1 MVNTSKYPETIK
13 RIRINDLYADS
24 MYLGSSV
31 IGGGFVNTQGDVFYV
46 NGNKTASGD
55 GKSWDTAFKTFTEGL
70 AALNSSSNKNSV
82 LFVGEGYYIEA
93 SGLELSANDCT
104 IVGVGNGADS
114 NVLFGVKTTGSVDV
128 AEADLLTI
136 TGNNNKIVNMGFYVN
151 SDSYYAVVFD
161 DTNGSSTASFNE
173 LIGCYWTR
181 EAVDGEKAGI
191 YFKGGN
197 YNRIEG
203 CVFTAACKDGGI
215 IFYSGEGN
223 PSQNVIKNCEF
234 SGIAYPIKI
243 GAVAHNTLIDHNYFM
258 TGSLT
263 SDAMTAGIETTG
275 AGVAYVLVTDNFT
288 DLTDANLVV
297 GTGSAVH
304 EIDNHCTTE

>member
-1 MVNTSKYPETIK
+1 MGKSRNIMKSLLVKDFLKIDGTI
-13 RIRINDLYADS
+13 
-24 MYLGSSV
+24 LGS
-31 IGGGFVNTQGDVFYV
+31 GGSNTPGDVFYV
-46 NGNKTASGD
+46 DGNISASGD
-55 GKSWDTAFKTFTEGL
+55 GKTWNGAFKTFTEGIT
-70 AALNSSSNKNSV
+70 ALNASSNKNSI
-82 LFVGEGYYIEA
+82 LYVGEGYYIEA
-93 SGLELSANDCT
+93 AGLELSANDCT

-114 NVLFGVKTTGSVDV
+114 NVLFGTKTTGTVDD

-136 TGNNNKIVNMGFYVN
+136 TGNNNKIVNMGFYVH

-161 DTNGSSTASFNE
+161 DTNDASTASFNE
-173 LIGCYWTR
+173 LIGCSWTR
-181 EAVDGEKAGI
+181 EEANGEKAGV

-197 YNRIEG
+197 YNRIEN

-234 SGIAYPIKI
+234 SGIDYPIKI

-263 SDAMTAGIETTG
+263 SDAMTAAIETTG
-275 AGVAYVLVTDNFT
+275 AGAAYVLVTDNFT

-304 EIDNHCTTE
+304 EIDNHCTTV